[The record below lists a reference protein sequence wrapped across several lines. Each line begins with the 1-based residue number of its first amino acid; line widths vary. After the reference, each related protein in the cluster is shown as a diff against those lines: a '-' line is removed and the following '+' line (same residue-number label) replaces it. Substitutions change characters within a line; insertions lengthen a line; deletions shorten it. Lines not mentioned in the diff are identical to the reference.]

1 MPFLILLLLL
11 AVFLPVLL
19 ILLFYRMVSISFV
32 KLGIPRPLVFFLF
45 LSILVGGLVNIPVWQ
60 TQATEPGNIFR
71 LGHFFFLEPPRV
83 RTTVIAINVGGALI
97 PLLLSL
103 YLLPK
108 APLLRMGLGV
118 VIVALVTNWLARVVP
133 GEGIFL
139 NPFIPPLVSAG
150 AALVLGL
157 RQAAPVAYVS
167 GTLGTLIGADLLNL
181 REIAQSGG
189 TFLSIGGAGVFDGIF
204 LVGVIAAF
212 LSPGRRT

>member
-11 AVFLPVLL
+11 ALFLPVLL
-19 ILLFYRMVSISFV
+19 FLLFYRMVSISFV

-45 LSILVGGLVNIPVWQ
+45 LSILVGGLINIPVWQ
-60 TQATEPGNIFR
+60 TQALEPGNVFR
-71 LGHFFFLEPPRV
+71 LGHVFFLEPPRV
-83 RTTVIAINVGGALI
+83 ITTIIAINVGGALI

-133 GEGIFL
+133 GQGIFL

-150 AALVLGL
+150 AALVLGQ
-157 RQAAPVAYVS
+157 RQVAPVAYVS

-181 REIAQSGG
+181 RVVAQSGG

>member
-1 MPFLILLLLL
+1 MTLLWLLL
-11 AVFLPVLL
+11 ALFLPVLL
-19 ILLFYRMVSISFV
+19 FLLFYKMVSISFV

-45 LSILVGGLVNIPVWQ
+45 LAILVGGLVNIPVWQ
-60 TQATEPGNIFR
+60 TQALEPGSTFR
-71 LGHFFFLEPPRV
+71 LGHILFTQPPRV
-83 RTTVIAINVGGALI
+83 TTTIIAINVGGALI

-118 VIVALVTNWLARVVP
+118 AIVALVTNSLARVVP

-150 AALVLGL
+150 AALVLG
-157 RQAAPVAYVS
+157 RKEAAPLAYVS
-167 GTLGTLIGADLLNL
+167 GTLGTLIGTDLLNL
-181 REIAQSGG
+181 GQVLQGGG

-212 LSPGRRT
+212 LSPGRPT

>member
-1 MPFLILLLLL
+1 MTFLWLLL
-11 AVFLPVLL
+11 ALFLPVLL
-19 ILLFYRMVSISFV
+19 FLLFYRMVSISFV

-45 LSILVGGLVNIPVWQ
+45 LAILVGGFINIPVWQ
-60 TQATEPGNIFR
+60 TEAVEPGGIFR
-71 LGHFFFLEPPRV
+71 LGHVFFFEPPRV
-83 RTTVIAINVGGALI
+83 STTIVAVNVGGALI

-103 YLLPK
+103 FLLPK
-108 APLLRMGLGV
+108 ASLLRMGLGV
-118 VIVALVTNWLARVVP
+118 AIVALVTNWLARVVP

-150 AALVLGL
+150 AALVLG
-157 RQAAPVAYVS
+157 RREAAPVAYVS
-167 GTLGTLIGADLLNL
+167 GTLGTLIGTDLLNL
-181 REIAQSGG
+181 GEVLQGGG

>member
-11 AVFLPVLL
+11 ALFLPVLL
-19 ILLFYRMVSISFV
+19 FLLFYRMVSISFV
-32 KLGIPRPLVFFLF
+32 RLGIPRPLVFFLF
-45 LSILVGGLVNIPVWQ
+45 LSILVGGLINIPVWQ
-60 TQATEPGNIFR
+60 TQAMEPGNVFR
-71 LGHFFFLEPPRV
+71 LGHVFFLEPPRV
-83 RTTVIAINVGGALI
+83 ITTIVAINVGGALI

-150 AALVLGL
+150 AALVLGQ

-181 REIAQSGG
+181 RDIAQSGG
-189 TFLSIGGAGVFDGIF
+189 TFLSIGGAGVFDGVF
-204 LVGVIAAF
+204 LVGVVAAF

>member
-1 MPFLILLLLL
+1 MTLLWLLL
-11 AVFLPVLL
+11 ALFLPVLL
-19 ILLFYRMVSISFV
+19 FFLFYRVVSISFV

-45 LSILVGGLVNIPVWQ
+45 LSILVGSLVNIPVWQ
-60 TQATEPGNIFR
+60 TQALEPSSTFR
-71 LGHFFFLEPPRV
+71 LGHILFTQPPRV
-83 RTTVIAINVGGALI
+83 TTTIIAINVGGALI

-108 APLLRMGLGV
+108 ASLLRMGLGV
-118 VIVALVTNWLARVVP
+118 AIVALVTNSLARVVP

-150 AALVLGL
+150 AALVLG
-157 RQAAPVAYVS
+157 RKEAAPLAYVS
-167 GTLGTLIGADLLNL
+167 GTLGTLIGTDLLNL
-181 REIAQSGG
+181 GQVLQGGG

-212 LSPGRRT
+212 LSPGRPT